1 MKRMKAFTFLELLI
15 SILVITFSLILL
27 YTLSTKITNVSTQ
40 NDYYASAF
48 YNNMSALDILEK
60 TLDETGSITKAMEA
74 AYTESNKNVGR
85 YKHDLEIK
93 VEEIIIYQPT
103 IDITAIDPV
112 ATPIDEDNDGI
123 TDYYRN
129 QNTLY
134 YAVKATNDSQSM
146 SQHLPIYRV
155 TINTT
160 VRNESRARNE
170 IQVLVSPNKGKLRY

>member
-85 YKHDLEIK
+85 YKH
-93 VEEIIIYQPT
+93 
-103 IDITAIDPV
+103 
-112 ATPIDEDNDGI
+112 
-123 TDYYRN
+123 
-129 QNTLY
+129 
-134 YAVKATNDSQSM
+134 
-146 SQHLPIYRV
+146 
-155 TINTT
+155 
-160 VRNESRARNE
+160 
-170 IQVLVSPNKGKLRY
+170 